1 MFLIF
6 LAVGC
11 ESKRAQQK
19 STDAYSRSTA
29 QNQASSQQVRPSVS
43 ASSGINREDTLLF
56 RVHDTLPKMIL
67 RINRRGQ
74 DVRSLDLFSR
84 ARPDERLQRLKVS
97 SSHIEYNRDL
107 SEYVK
112 VVDLNFDNYN
122 DLGFMTARA
131 MVNFRFD
138 YWRYDPQKE
147 KFVSLGNHPLLDPNP
162 KKEQLTTFTRGGH
175 AGMLHER
182 RTYRPSGDSLAV
194 VRRVQQEHLRNEGET
209 KLYLRTTEER
219 GGPKQPWRAVHKEI
233 IAAHT
238 EGKTRLDTLQPD
250 SLR

>member
-1 MFLIF
+1 
-6 LAVGC
+6 
-11 ESKRAQQK
+11 
-19 STDAYSRSTA
+19 
-29 QNQASSQQVRPSVS
+29 
-43 ASSGINREDTLLF
+43 
-56 RVHDTLPKMIL
+56 
-67 RINRRGQ
+67 
-74 DVRSLDLFSR
+74 
-84 ARPDERLQRLKVS
+84 LKVS
-97 SSHIEYNRDL
+97 SPHIEYNRDL

-138 YWRYDPQKE
+138 YWRYDPKKE

-175 AGMLHER
+175 AGMLYEKR
-182 RTYRPSGDSLAV
+182 AYRPSGDSLAM

-209 KLYLRTTEER
+209 DLYLRTTEER
-219 GGPKQPWRAVHKEI
+219 IGPGQPWRAVHREI
-233 IAAHT
+233 IAART
-238 EGKTRLDTLQPD
+238 EGETRLDTLRPD